1 MRVFGEEKHNQE
13 TRSAANSY
21 WPKIVG
27 VTGPLSTRDGGA
39 LTHTHTYT
47 AAPPANYMKYSS
59 YIDSLVVLHL
69 LLLLLQWLSTGKK
82 ETLSALHNVRA

>member
-1 MRVFGEEKHNQE
+1 MLSKQKKLCEVLTREAANKHGQE

-27 VTGPLSTRDGGA
+27 VTGSLSTRDGT

-47 AAPPANYMKYSS
+47 AAGE
-59 YIDSLVVLHL
+59 LHEIFKL
-69 LLLLLQWLSTGKK
+69 Y
-82 ETLSALHNVRA
+82 